1 MRRLVFGPALTEL
14 FLDRA
19 SANRYNACIRP
30 QHRGCVMLNQSNL
43 SSEERIRRA
52 VRAVKL
58 ERTPAYTE
66 ILRRIPPEN
75 KMANANSL
83 FIMARDALYFQ
94 EIRRGHSPEEAMK
107 IAAQRLLSLHD
118 R

>member
-1 MRRLVFGPALTEL
+1 M
-14 FLDRA
+14 LD
-19 SANRYNACIRP
+19 
-30 QHRGCVMLNQSNL
+30 QSKL

-52 VRAVKL
+52 VRAAKQG
-58 ERTPAYTE
+58 RSPAYIE
-66 ILRRIPPEN
+66 ILRKVPPAN
-75 KMANANSL
+75 KMAVANSL

-107 IAAQRLLSLHD
+107 IAAQRLLGLHD